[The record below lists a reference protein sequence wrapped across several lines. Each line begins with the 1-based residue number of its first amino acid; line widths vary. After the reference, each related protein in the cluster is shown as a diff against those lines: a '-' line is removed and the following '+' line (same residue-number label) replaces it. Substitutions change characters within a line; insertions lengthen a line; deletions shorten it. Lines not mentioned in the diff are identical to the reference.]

1 MNLKPYS
8 DKVVAQNEEVET
20 KTKGG
25 LLIPETAQ
33 ERPLIAVVLA
43 VGKDCVETKVGD
55 RIIYKPYATTSIKDG
70 SKEYLIIQEVDILTS
85 INKEK
90 ETK

>member
-1 MNLKPYS
+1 MEFDPYPG
-8 DKVVAQNEEVET
+8 KIIAQNEDIATTT
-20 KTKGG
+20 KSG

-43 VGKDCVETKVGD
+43 VGQDTVKAKVGD
-55 RIIYKPYATTSIKDG
+55 RIIYKPYATTPIKEG
-70 SKEYLIIQEVDILTS
+70 GKEYLIIQEEDILTG
-85 INKEK
+85 IKLK